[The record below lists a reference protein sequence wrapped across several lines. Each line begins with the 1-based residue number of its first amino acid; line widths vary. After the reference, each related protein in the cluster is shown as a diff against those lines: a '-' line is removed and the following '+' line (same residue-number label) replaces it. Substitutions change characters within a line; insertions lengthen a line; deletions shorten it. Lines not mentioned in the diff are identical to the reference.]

1 MYKESVI
8 SIIIV
13 IMVLFANYR
22 LGNFTKQSVE
32 IMSQSLN
39 TVKAEAIQED
49 KDEELLNKDIQKTLE
64 KWNNR
69 HDKLAYYIEHDEL
82 EKVETYL
89 TQIKSNI
96 ETKEYDTLIEKIDT
110 CIFILEHIEDKE
122 SFSLKNIF

>member
-1 MYKESVI
+1 
-8 SIIIV
+8 
-13 IMVLFANYR
+13 
-22 LGNFTKQSVE
+22 
-32 IMSQSLN
+32 MSQSLN
-39 TVKAEAIQED
+39 TVKEETLREE
-49 KDEELLNKDIQKTLE
+49 KNEELLSKNIENTLE